1 MADLYLEQNNIGCDS
16 KTVTSVNSPG
26 EPALKGKRN
35 KKLVKDK
42 NKKLRTEKHVS
53 LRRCATEI

>member
-35 KKLVKDK
+35 
-42 NKKLRTEKHVS
+42 
-53 LRRCATEI
+53 